1 MLIFIHG
8 GIPGV
13 TPYASGPHVWKPA
26 GFGNSKSVSLEGG
39 TVDAM
44 VSRLKSEITEKAHLV
59 GHDLGGLVAL
69 TVAAEIPDRVCTVS
83 AVASVAAAPTGDA
96 VPNLTLA
103 HPPRPLFSRESQR
116 WALERVSYSH
126 HHIDDAL
133 LDGCM
138 QAAKKQEPVGEDFL
152 PSLITAKS
160 KLYEVSRSKGFPV
173 PVQVLWGT
181 HDPLGTFE
189 QGLWLFRLLAAKQ
202 KAAQFHAVNRAGSL
216 LFREEPQQFQQIVS
230 AFVESA

>member
-13 TPYASGPHVWKPA
+13 TPYASGPHIWGKQDGKAIEVLGA
-26 GFGNSKSVSLEGG
+26 

-44 VSRLKSEITEKAHLV
+44 VENVKKQLPENAHLV
-59 GHDLGGLVAL
+59 GHDLGGLIAL
-69 TVAAEIPDRVCTVS
+69 TVAAEMPDRVRTVS

-103 HPPRPLFSRESQR
+103 HPPKPLFSRESQR
-116 WALERVSYSH
+116 WALERVSYAH

-138 QAAKKQEPVGEDFL
+138 QAAEKQKPVGEDFL
-152 PSLITAKS
+152 PSLMAAKS

-202 KAAQFHAVNRAGSL
+202 KATQFHAVNRAGSL
-216 LFREEPQQFQQIVS
+216 LFREEPEQFRQIVS
-230 AFVESA
+230 AFLESA

>member
-1 MLIFIHG
+1 MLIYIQG

-13 TPYASGPHVWKPA
+13 TPYASGPHIWGTRK
-26 GFGNSKSVSLEGG
+26 GKTLELQGG

-44 VSRLKSEITEKAHLV
+44 VENVKKQLPEKANLV

-69 TVAAEIPDRVCTVS
+69 TVAHEMPERVRTVT
-83 AVASVAAAPTGDA
+83 AVASVAAAPSGDS

-103 HPPRPLFSRESQR
+103 HPPQPLFSRESQR

-126 HHIDDAL
+126 QHIDDAL
-133 LDGCM
+133 LDGCE
-138 QAAKKQEPVGEDFL
+138 QAAGKQKPVGDDFL
-152 PSLITAKS
+152 PSLMAAKS
-160 KLYEVSRSKGFPV
+160 KLYEVSRSRGFPV
-173 PVQVLWGT
+173 PAQVVWGT
-181 HDPLGTFE
+181 HDPLGTFD

-202 KAAQFHAVNRAGSL
+202 KAVQFHVINRAGSL
-216 LFREEPQQFQQIVS
+216 LFREEPEQFHQIVS

>member
-13 TPYASGPHVWKPA
+13 TPYASGPHIWGRTKEKTVE
-26 GFGNSKSVSLEGG
+26 LEGG

-44 VSRLKSEITEKAHLV
+44 VSNLAKQIPEKAHLV

-69 TVAAEIPDRVCTVS
+69 AIAAETPERVRTVT

-103 HPPRPLFSRESQR
+103 HPPKPLFSRESQR

-133 LDGCM
+133 LDSCM
-138 QAAKKQEPVGEDFL
+138 HAAEKQKPVGDDFL
-152 PSLITAKS
+152 PSLMAAKS
-160 KLYEVSRSKGFPV
+160 KLYEVARSRGFPV
-173 PVQVLWGT
+173 PAQVIWGT

-202 KAAQFHAVNRAGSL
+202 KATQFHAINRAGSL
-216 LFREEPQQFQQIVS
+216 VFREERQQFDQIVS

>member
-13 TPYASGPHVWKPA
+13 TPYASGPHIWGKQK
-26 GFGNSKSVSLEGG
+26 GKTLELQGG

-44 VSRLKSEITEKAHLV
+44 VENVKKRLPEKASLV

-69 TVAAEIPDRVCTVS
+69 SVAAEIPERVRSVT

-96 VPNLTLA
+96 VPILTLA
-103 HPPRPLFSRESQR
+103 HPPKPLFSRESQR

-126 HHIDDAL
+126 HHIDDTL

-138 QAAKKQEPVGEDFL
+138 RAAARQNPVGDDFL
-152 PSLITAKS
+152 PSLMAAKS
-160 KLYEVSRSKGFPV
+160 KLYEVARSRGFPV
-173 PVQVLWGT
+173 PAQVLWGT

-202 KAAQFHAVNRAGSL
+202 SAVQFHAVNRAGAL
-216 LFREEPQQFQQIVS
+216 LFREEPEQFHQIVS
-230 AFVESA
+230 AFVETTSA

>member
-13 TPYASGPHVWKPA
+13 TPYASGPHIWGRRAAVELKGA
-26 GFGNSKSVSLEGG
+26 

-44 VSRLKSEITEKAHLV
+44 VANLARELPEKAHLV

-69 TVAAEIPDRVCTVS
+69 TLAAEMPERVRTVS
-83 AVASVAAAPTGDA
+83 AVASVAAAPSGDS

-103 HPPRPLFSRESQR
+103 HPPQPLFSRESQR

-133 LDGCM
+133 LDGCE
-138 QAAKKQEPVGEDFL
+138 AAARKQKPVGEDFV
-152 PSLITAKS
+152 PSLMAAKS
-160 KLYEVSRSKGFPV
+160 KLYEVSRSRGFPV

-202 KAAQFHAVNRAGSL
+202 KAAQFHAINRAGSL
-216 LFREEPQQFQQIVS
+216 LFREEPEQFEQIVS